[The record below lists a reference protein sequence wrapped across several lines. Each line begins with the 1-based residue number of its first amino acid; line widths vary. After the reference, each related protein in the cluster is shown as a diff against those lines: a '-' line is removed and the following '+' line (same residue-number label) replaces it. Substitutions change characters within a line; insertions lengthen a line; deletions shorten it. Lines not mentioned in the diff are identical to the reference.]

1 MSTIKTVLRVM
12 FLLGMANLNVAAN
25 EIEISGVFGL
35 DPMPAGSAIAVWV
48 PLESDESISG
58 VMWYNNDG
66 SIIFP
71 EVLAV
76 AGSPEYPSV
85 LDEAV
90 VVGEE
95 VSGNTMNWSEHTF
108 SNSFAS
114 ASSGLFLVFRLP
126 DEGVFVAEG
135 QGVGLGYHLGDG
147 LVRCW
152 VSTDK
157 GEWSQLSPDFQM
169 AVAPIFNTNKSD
181 KVVVLGAPGSLD
193 SKDNPA
199 LHLVISGLQ
208 ISPNP
213 FNPQTEISF
222 SLPTGRDVI
231 LSIYDIRGRE
241 ICTLID
247 GPMSEGNHAVVW
259 NGRDNQNQSQA
270 SGVYFCKLEA
280 GIIQLTGRL
289 TLIK

>member
-1 MSTIKTVLRVM
+1 
-12 FLLGMANLNVAAN
+12 
-25 EIEISGVFGL
+25 
-35 DPMPAGSAIAVWV
+35 MPAGSAIAVWV

-66 SIIFP
+66 SISFP

-76 AGSPEYPSV
+76 AGSSEYPSV

-95 VSGNTMNWSEHTF
+95 VSGGTMDWSEHTF

-126 DEGVFVAEG
+126 DDGAFVAEG
-135 QGVGLGYHLGDG
+135 QGAGLGYHLGDG

-152 VSTDK
+152 VSTDE
-157 GEWSQLSPDFQM
+157 GEWNQLSPDFQM
-169 AVAPIFNTNKSD
+169 AVAPVLNTNKAG
-181 KVVVLGAPGSLD
+181 KVVVLGEPGSLAP
-193 SKDNPA
+193 KDIPTP
-199 LHLVISGLQ
+199 HSVISGLL

-222 SLPTGRDVI
+222 SLPTSSEVT
-231 LSIYDIRGRE
+231 LAIYDIRGRE
-241 ICTLID
+241 ISTLID
-247 GPMSEGNHAVVW
+247 GPMSEGNHTIVW
-259 NGRDNQNQSQA
+259 DGRNSQNQGQA

-280 GIIQLTGRL
+280 GVIKLTGRL